1 VKKIIIIA
9 GDKSGDLYGAM
20 LCEALKKQYL
30 GVEIF
35 SFGGEHLAR
44 HSTQRI
50 NLLEHSV
57 SGIFEVLLCLKDLLE
72 TFSQALHEIESIN
85 PDLII
90 LIDFP
95 DFNLNIAK
103 TLNNKYRVFYY
114 ISPQVWAWRKK
125 RIESIKKYVN
135 RMIVIFRFEEEFYK
149 KEKMEVY
156 YFGHPLLEIIEKKN
170 IEPKKI
176 ISFMPGSRK
185 NEIRNHLPAMV
196 KSKELIEKQ
205 LQGYKF
211 RIIRPENI
219 PTQFYTKLAPGI
231 EIVDHSYERIEESAF
246 IITSSGTATIEI
258 SILEVPFIVIY
269 KLNLF
274 SWHLLRKLVK
284 LRFIAMTNI
293 LASRKIVEELLQ
305 DKANPQ
311 LIAQVTLRYLKD
323 ESEYNNLKKELSKI
337 KDMLSPRGA
346 TVNFANSIAKY
357 LNLTKIE

>member
-1 VKKIIIIA
+1 MKRIIIIA

-20 LCEALKKQYL
+20 LCKTLKEQYL

-44 HSTQRI
+44 YSTQRI
-50 NLLEHSV
+50 DLLSHSV

-72 TFSQALHEIESIN
+72 TYSQALHEIESIN

-95 DFNLNIAK
+95 DFNLQLAK
-103 TLNNKYRVFYY
+103 NLNNKYHIFYY
-114 ISPQVWAWRKK
+114 VSPQVWAWRKR
-125 RIESIKKYVN
+125 RIESIKRYVN
-135 RMIVIFRFEEEFYK
+135 RMIVIFRFEEDFYR

-156 YFGHPLLEIIEKKN
+156 YFGHPLLEVITKKN

-205 LQGYKF
+205 LPGYQF

-219 PTQFYTKLAPGI
+219 PLQFYTKMAPNI
-231 EIVDHSYERIEESAF
+231 EIVDHSYEMIEESAF

-305 DKANPQ
+305 DKANPGK
-311 LIAQVTLRYLKD
+311 IAQVTLRYLKD
-323 ESEYNNLKKELSKI
+323 EAEYNNLKKELSKI
-337 KDMLSPRGA
+337 KDILSPRGA
-346 TVNFANSIAKY
+346 TANFANSIAKY
-357 LNLTKIE
+357 LSLTKIE

>member
-1 VKKIIIIA
+1 MKKIIIIA

-20 LCEALKKQYL
+20 LCKQLKEKYM

-72 TFSQALHEIESIN
+72 TYSQALHEIASID

-95 DFNLNIAK
+95 DFNLQLAK
-103 TLNNKYRVFYY
+103 NLNNKYHIFYY
-114 ISPQVWAWRKK
+114 VSPQVWAWRK
-125 RIESIKKYVN
+125 RRVESIKRYVN
-135 RMIVIFRFEEEFYK
+135 RMIVIFRFEEDFYR

-156 YFGHPLLEIIEKKN
+156 YFGHPLLEVIEKKN
-170 IEPKKI
+170 IETQKI
-176 ISFMPGSRK
+176 ISLMPGSRK
-185 NEIRNHLPAMV
+185 NEIRNHLPTMMKA
-196 KSKELIEKQ
+196 KEIIEKELP
-205 LQGYKF
+205 GYKF

-219 PTQFYTKLAPGI
+219 PAQFYIKMAPNT
-231 EIVDHSYERIEESAF
+231 EVADHTYQAIEESAF

-258 SILEVPFIVIY
+258 SILEVPFLVIY
-269 KLNLF
+269 KLNIF
-274 SWHLLRKLVK
+274 SWHILRKLVK

-293 LASRKIVEELLQ
+293 LAGRKVVEELIQ

-311 LIAQVTLRYLKD
+311 TIAQTALRYLKD
-323 ESEYNNLKKELSKI
+323 EAEYAELKNDLGRI
-337 KDMLSPRGA
+337 KNILGPRGA
-346 TVNFANSIAKY
+346 TASFADSVAKY
-357 LNLTKIE
+357 LSLTKL

>member
-1 VKKIIIIA
+1 MKKIIIIA

-20 LCEALKKQYL
+20 LCKQLKDKYL

-57 SGIFEVLLCLKDLLE
+57 SGIFEVILCLKDLLE
-72 TFSQALHEIESIN
+72 TYSEALHEIESIN

-95 DFNLNIAK
+95 DFNLQLAK
-103 TLNNKYRVFYY
+103 NLNNKYHIFYY
-114 ISPQVWAWRKK
+114 VSPQVWAWRKR
-125 RIESIKKYVN
+125 RIESIKRYVN
-135 RMIVIFRFEEEFYK
+135 RMVVIFRFEENFYR
-149 KEKMEVY
+149 KEKMEVN
-156 YFGHPLLEIIEKKN
+156 YFGHPLLELIEKGN
-170 IEPKKI
+170 IEPEKI
-176 ISFMPGSRK
+176 ISLMPGSRK
-185 NEIRNHLPAMV
+185 NEIRNHLPAMI
-196 KSKELIEKQ
+196 KAKEIIEKELP
-205 LQGYKF
+205 GYKF

-219 PTQFYTKLAPGI
+219 PEQFYAKMAPNVD
-231 EIVDHSYERIEESAF
+231 IVDHTYRAIEESAF

-258 SILEVPFIVIY
+258 SILEVPFLVIY

-274 SWHLLRKLVK
+274 SWHILKKLVK

-293 LASRKIVEELLQ
+293 LASRKVVEELIQ

-311 LIAQVTLRYLKD
+311 QIAQTALRYLKD
-323 ESEYNNLKKELSKI
+323 EAEYTNLKKELSKI
-337 KDMLSPRGA
+337 KDILGPYGA
-346 TVNFANSIAKY
+346 TASFADSIGKY
-357 LNLTKIE
+357 LNLTKID

>member
-1 VKKIIIIA
+1 MKKIIIIA

-20 LCEALKKQYL
+20 LCKKLKENYS

-50 NLLEHSV
+50 DLLAHSV
-57 SGIFEVLLCLKDLLE
+57 SGIFEVLLCIKDLLE
-72 TFSQALHEIESIN
+72 TYSQALHEIESIN

-95 DFNLNIAK
+95 DFNLQLAK
-103 TLNNKYRVFYY
+103 NLNNKYHIFYY
-114 ISPQVWAWRKK
+114 VSPQVWAWRK
-125 RIESIKKYVN
+125 RRVESIKRYVN
-135 RMIVIFRFEEEFYK
+135 RMIVIFRFEEEFYR
-149 KEKMEVY
+149 KEKMEVS
-156 YFGHPLLEIIEKKN
+156 YFGHPLLEVITKKN

-196 KSKELIEKQ
+196 KSKNFIEKQ
-205 LQGYKF
+205 LSGYNF

-219 PTQFYTKLAPGI
+219 PAQFYIKMAPNI
-231 EIVDHSYERIEESAF
+231 EVVDHTYEAIEESAF

-258 SILEVPFIVIY
+258 SILEVPFVVIY

-284 LRFIAMTNI
+284 LKFIAMTNI
-293 LASRKIVEELLQ
+293 LASKKIVEELLQ
-305 DKANPQ
+305 DKANPEN
-311 LIAQVTLRYLKD
+311 IAQVTMRYLKD
-323 ESEYNNLKKELSKI
+323 ENEYNSLKKELRKI
-337 KDMLSPRGA
+337 KDILSPQGA
-346 TVNFANSIAKY
+346 TGKFADSIAKY
-357 LNLTKIE
+357 LSLTKIS

>member
-1 VKKIIIIA
+1 MKRIVIVA

-20 LCEALKKQYL
+20 LAKQLKERYS

-57 SGIFEVLLCLKDLLE
+57 SGIFEVLLCIKDILE
-72 TFSQALHEIESIN
+72 TYSLAIHEIESIN

-95 DFNLNIAK
+95 DFNLQLAK
-103 TLNNKYRVFYY
+103 TFNNKYHIFYY
-114 ISPQVWAWRKK
+114 VSPQVWAWRKK
-125 RIESIKKYVN
+125 RVESIKRYVN
-135 RMIVIFRFEEEFYK
+135 RMIVIFRFEEDFYR
-149 KEKMEVY
+149 KERMEVY

-170 IEPKKI
+170 IGPKKI
-176 ISFMPGSRK
+176 ISLMPGSRK
-185 NEIRNHLPAMV
+185 NEIRNHLPTMV
-196 KSKELIEKQ
+196 KAKEIIEKELP
-205 LQGYKF
+205 GYNF

-219 PTQFYTKLAPGI
+219 PAQFYAKMAPGI
-231 EIVDHSYERIEESAF
+231 DIIDHTYGAIEESAF

-258 SILEVPFIVIY
+258 SILEVPFLVIY

-274 SWHLLRKLVK
+274 SWHILKKLVK

-293 LASRKIVEELLQ
+293 LAGKRVVEELIQ

-311 LIAQVTLRYLKD
+311 TIAQVTLRYLKD
-323 ESEYNNLKKELSKI
+323 ENEYNNLKNELGKI
-337 KDMLSPRGA
+337 KNILSPRGA
-346 TVNFANSIAKY
+346 TANFADSIAKY
-357 LNLTKIE
+357 LSLTKL

>member
-1 VKKIIIIA
+1 MKKIIIVA

-20 LCEALKKQYL
+20 LCKQLKEKYI
-30 GVEIF
+30 GAEIF

-44 HSTQRI
+44 YSTQRI

-72 TFSQALHEIESIN
+72 TYSQALHEIESIN

-95 DFNLNIAK
+95 DFNMQLAK
-103 TLNNKYRVFYY
+103 NLNNKYHIFYY
-114 ISPQVWAWRKK
+114 VSPQVWAWRKR
-125 RIESIKKYVN
+125 RIESIKRHVN
-135 RMIVIFRFEEEFYK
+135 RMVVIFRFEEDFYR

-176 ISFMPGSRK
+176 ISLMPGSRK
-185 NEIRNHLPAMV
+185 NEIRNHLPTMI
-196 KSKELIEKQ
+196 KSKELIEKE
-205 LQGYKF
+205 LPGYKF

-219 PTQFYTKLAPGI
+219 PAQFYMKMAPQI
-231 EIVDHSYERIEESAF
+231 EVVDHTYEAIEESAF
-246 IITSSGTATIEI
+246 IITSSGTATIEL
-258 SILEVPFIVIY
+258 SILEVPFLVIY
-269 KLNLF
+269 KLNIF
-274 SWHLLRKLVK
+274 SWQILRRLVK

-293 LASRKIVEELLQ
+293 LASRKVVEELIQ

-311 LIAQVTLRYLKD
+311 TIAQVALRYLKD
-323 ESEYNNLKKELSKI
+323 ETEYNNLKKELKKI
-337 KDMLSPRGA
+337 KDILSPRGA
-346 TVNFANSIAKY
+346 TANFADSIAKY

>member
-1 VKKIIIIA
+1 MKKIIIIA

-20 LCEALKKQYL
+20 LCKALKERYL

-50 NLLEHSV
+50 NLLAHSV

-72 TFSQALHEIESIN
+72 TFSLALHEIESIN

-95 DFNLNIAK
+95 DFNLNLAK
-103 TLNNKYRVFYY
+103 TLNNKYHIFYY

-125 RIESIKKYVN
+125 RIESIKRYVN
-135 RMIVIFRFEEEFYK
+135 RMIVIFRFEEDFYK

-170 IEPKKI
+170 IEPKKV

-205 LQGYKF
+205 LPGYKF

-219 PTQFYTKLAPGI
+219 PTQFYTKIAPGI
-231 EIVDHSYERIEESAF
+231 EIVDHSYETIEESAF

-258 SILEVPFIVIY
+258 SILEVPFVVIY

-274 SWHLLRKLVK
+274 SWHILRKLVK

-293 LASRKIVEELLQ
+293 LASRKVVEELLQ

-311 LIAQVTLRYLKD
+311 IIAQVTLRYLKD
-323 ESEYNNLKKELSKI
+323 EIEYNNLKKELSKI
-337 KDMLSPRGA
+337 KDILSPRGA
-346 TVNFANSIAKY
+346 TVNFAGSIAKY